1 MAILVPFDGPLEL
14 SHTLE
19 CGQAFRWRPQGP
31 WFLGTVGA
39 TAMKVRMAPGGLEV
53 RSNPAVGADFV
64 RSYFRLDDDLDAI
77 LKKISVDR
85 HIRRA
90 QEKYRGLRLLRQD
103 PWECLV
109 SYVASSASNIPKISR
124 CIGKVSRMYGARLR
138 LDDFETFGFP
148 GPEALAAGGAA
159 ALRACELGFRAGY
172 IAGIAREMTDPE
184 SQGLLT
190 PDGLRALR
198 QVPAE
203 QARLK
208 LLEFVGVG
216 EKVADCVLLF
226 SLDKLETFPVDR
238 WVQRVAERL
247 FFRGRKLSPKRVRE
261 WGREHYGRYAGY
273 AQQYLFHYMRHLG

>member
-1 MAILVPFDGPLEL
+1 MPFDGPLEL
-14 SHTLE
+14 SHTLM
-19 CGQAFRWRPQGP
+19 CGQAFRWKPEGR
-31 WFLGTVGA
+31 WFVGTVGSA
-39 TAMKVRMAPGGLEV
+39 AMMVRKAPGGLEV
-53 RSNPAVGADFV
+53 RSSPAVSADFV
-64 RSYFRLDDDLDAI
+64 RSYFRLDDDLETI
-77 LKKISVDR
+77 LKEVASDR

-90 QEKYRGLRLLRQD
+90 IDRYRGLRLLRQD

-124 CIGKVSRMYGARLR
+124 CISKMSRSHGARLE
-138 LDDFETFGFP
+138 LGGFVTWGFP
-148 GPEALAAGGAA
+148 APEALAAAGAS
-159 ALRACELGFRAGY
+159 ALRGCELGFRAGY
-172 IAGIAREMTDPE
+172 IAGIARDMTDPE
-184 SQGLLT
+184 SQCPLT
-190 PDGLRALR
+190 PEGLRMLR

-208 LLEFVGVG
+208 LLEFLGVG

-247 FFRGRKLSPKRVRE
+247 FFRGRKLSPGKVRE
-261 WGREHYGRYAGY
+261 WGRKHYGRYAGY

>member
-1 MAILVPFDGPLEL
+1 LIVPFDGPLEL

-19 CGQAFRWRPQGP
+19 CGQAFRWRPEGE

-39 TAMKVRMAPGGLEV
+39 TAMKVRRAPQGLEV
-53 RSNPAVGADFV
+53 RSSPKVGAGFV
-64 RSYFRLDDDLDAI
+64 RSYFRLDDDLDVI
-77 LKKISVDR
+77 LRQISADR

-90 QEKYRGLRLLRQD
+90 IDKYRGLRLLRQD

-109 SYVASSASNIPKISR
+109 SYAASSASNIPKISR
-124 CIGKVSRMYGARLR
+124 CIGKMARRYGERLR

-148 GPEALAAGGAA
+148 GPERLAAGGAT
-159 ALRACELGFRAGY
+159 ALRECELGFRAGY

-184 SQGLLT
+184 NRGLLT
-190 PDGLRALR
+190 LEGLRSLR
-198 QVPAE
+198 DVPAE

-238 WVQRVAERL
+238 WVQRAAERL
-247 FFRGRKLSPKRVRE
+247 FFRGRKLSPKMVRD

-273 AQQYLFHYMRHLG
+273 AQQYLFHYMRHLE